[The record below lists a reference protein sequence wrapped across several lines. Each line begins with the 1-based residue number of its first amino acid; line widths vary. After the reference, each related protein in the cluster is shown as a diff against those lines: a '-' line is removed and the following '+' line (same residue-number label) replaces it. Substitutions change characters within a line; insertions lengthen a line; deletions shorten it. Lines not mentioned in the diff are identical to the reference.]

1 MVMQDMMISILS
13 LGKLKNS
20 RIYLMKPHSS
30 LSKAFSKSIFRAMR
44 PFLLLEMDIVGMT
57 SLARMMLSLAFRPGM
72 KLAWKGWI
80 RSSR

>member
-1 MVMQDMMISILS
+1 MSLIQS

-20 RIYLMKPHSS
+20 RICLMKLHPS

-44 PFLLLEMDIVGMT
+44 PFLLLEMDIVWMT
-57 SLARMMLSLAFRPGM
+57 SLARMMLSLAFRLGI
-72 KLAWKGWI
+72 KLAWKGWM